1 MPKGKKKG
9 KYEHKR
15 TEQAY
20 SSDEDAGI
28 DMTIDNMSETSAQSD
43 LKSIHDDPGNPKGR
57 KVRETRIIWKKT
69 QNSEILPEELQWS
82 ETQQHFRFERP
93 RLYLKKIVKEP
104 DPKLKELMEQHIYY
118 RPPPPEPEP
127 VIDYKALRGSEAK
140 QRFRFKRPRLV
151 LKEIV
156 REPDPKLKELMR
168 QRMYYRPSPPEPEP
182 VIYKTLRESEIQEKF
197 EDKVLELIESL
208 NARANAARATAFVS
222 LRATLQRRA
231 VDGLLSSHRATLADH
246 VSRALRRGKDGEKKA
261 AAAIAPLLALQC
273 CSSLSVLCY
282 LLEDDLNEI
291 LEVMRMY
298 ETIFSGSYLKGDG
311 SVKVSG
317 AAVEEGAWHAAALD
331 AWALLLPLLAPA
343 HALALLTNQ
352 APSFARLGD
361 LLEAVSLEVRMAA
374 GTALAI
380 AYETVTDEDGATEP
394 AVTALVDAMLPR
406 LSELARDSHKFRAK
420 RDRKLQRA
428 TFRDILKYFEEG
440 EVPSMSVRLGVETAS
455 WSSWAGVA
463 SYGALAAALGG
474 ALQTLAPR
482 SLALRAALGLSDVLP
497 QPMQLTLNQT
507 KLERHLQNNAARKAR
522 TLARKKNRDKRS
534 AALAM

>member
-9 KYEHKR
+9 KYDHKR

-43 LKSIHDDPGNPKGR
+43 LKSIHDDP
-57 KVRETRIIWKKT
+57 
-69 QNSEILPEELQWS
+69 
-82 ETQQHFRFERP
+82 
-93 RLYLKKIVKEP
+93 
-104 DPKLKELMEQHIYY
+104 
-118 RPPPPEPEP
+118 
-127 VIDYKALRGSEAK
+127 
-140 QRFRFKRPRLV
+140 
-151 LKEIV
+151 
-156 REPDPKLKELMR
+156 
-168 QRMYYRPSPPEPEP
+168 
-182 VIYKTLRESEIQEKF
+182 ESEIQEKF
-197 EDKVLELIESL
+197 EEKVLELIESL
-208 NARANAARATAFVS
+208 NARANAARASAFVS
-222 LRATLQRRA
+222 LRAALQRRA
-231 VDGLLSSHRATLADH
+231 LDGLLSSHRATLADH

-261 AAAIAPLLALQC
+261 AAAIAPLLALQIGEDGTEEFVREVRPALIAACTDKTASLDTRTEC
-273 CSSLSVLCY
+273 CSSLAVLCY
-282 LLEDDLNEI
+282 LMEDDLSEI

-317 AAVEEGAWHAAALD
+317 AAVDAGACHAAALD
-331 AWALLLPLLAPA
+331 GWALLLPLLAPG

-380 AYETVTDEDGATEP
+380 AYETVTDDDGSAESLTD
-394 AVTALVDAMLPR
+394 LVDGLLPR

-440 EVPSMSVRLGVETAS
+440 EVPSMSVRVGVETAS
-455 WSSWAGVA
+455 WSSWSGAA

-474 ALQTLAPR
+474 ALQALAPR
-482 SLALRAALGLSDVLP
+482 HLRLRAALGLDDVPP
-497 QPMQLTLNQT
+497 QPLPPTHKQT
-507 KLERHLQNNAARKAR
+507 KLERHLQNNAACKAR